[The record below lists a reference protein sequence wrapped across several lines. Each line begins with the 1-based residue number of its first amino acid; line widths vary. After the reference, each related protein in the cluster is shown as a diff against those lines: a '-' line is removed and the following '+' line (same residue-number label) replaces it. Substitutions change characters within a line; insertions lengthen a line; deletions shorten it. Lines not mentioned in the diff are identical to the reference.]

1 MEMKRTGGEQHLGHR
16 SYAKKERPTPQSCG
30 KPATRNALRY
40 PADAAGL
47 PGGGLAGFSAGSRGS
62 LGEELRKDRLDAR
75 EETQGISV
83 PCRRIF
89 STRWGVHRIG
99 TPSVYGW
106 HTDGLSPFTKGKSGS
121 FTAACLGG

>member
-1 MEMKRTGGEQHLGHR
+1 MLSSNQYPSSSGTQKALTGGERHLGHR

-30 KPATRNALRY
+30 KSAAGNALRY

-62 LGEELRKDRLDAR
+62 LGEELRKDRLDVR
-75 EETQGISV
+75 EETQGVSL
-83 PCRRIF
+83 PCRQIF

-99 TPSVYGW
+99 TPSVYG
-106 HTDGLSPFTKGKSGS
+106 LCRRS
-121 FTAACLGG
+121 LRLR